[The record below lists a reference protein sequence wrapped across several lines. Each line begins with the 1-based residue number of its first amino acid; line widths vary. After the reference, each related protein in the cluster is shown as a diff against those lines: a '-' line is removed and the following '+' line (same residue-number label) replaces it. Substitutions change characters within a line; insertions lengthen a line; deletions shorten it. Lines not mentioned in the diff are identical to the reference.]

1 MLNSISI
8 MGRLSSDPQL
18 RRTAS
23 GKAVA
28 SFSVACE
35 RDFKNQQTGEKE
47 VDFIECVAW
56 GGTAEMVEK
65 YFHKGQMAVATGRL
79 QLRDWTD
86 KNGQKRRQAEILV
99 NSISISAEARKAALR
114 PALGLT
120 TDTARR
126 RIRLPPLR
134 RTSRSW
140 MERTNNCRSR
150 PGKAIFP
157 LKD

>member
-56 GGTAEMVEK
+56 GGTGETVAK
-65 YFHKGQMAVATGRL
+65 YFSKGQLAAVSGRL
-79 QLRDWTD
+79 QIRDWTD

-99 NSISISAEARKAALR
+99 SNVYFCGSKESGTKASSGAYNGYSAPAYQAPATAANFPL
-114 PALGLT
+114 LEDD
-120 TDTARR
+120 DT
-126 RIRLPPLR
+126 RLP
-134 RTSRSW
+134 
-140 MERTNNCRSR
+140 
-150 PGKAIFP
+150 F
-157 LKD
+157 

>member
-79 QLRDWTD
+79 QLRGWTD
-86 KNGQKRRQAEILV
+86 KNGQKRRTAEILV
-99 NSISISAEARKAALR
+99 NSIYIFCGSKGSGAQASSGADNGYSAPAYQAPATAANFAELD
-114 PALGLT
+114 GE
-120 TDTARR
+120 DGQ
-126 RIRLPPLR
+126 LP
-134 RTSRSW
+134 
-140 MERTNNCRSR
+140 
-150 PGKAIFP
+150 F
-157 LKD
+157 

>member
-1 MLNSISI
+1 MLNQISVQ
-8 MGRLSSDPQL
+8 GRIVRDPEL

-23 GKAVA
+23 GKAVT
-28 SFSVACE
+28 SFTLACD

-47 VDFIECVAW
+47 IDFIECVAW

-99 NSISISAEARKAALR
+99 NNIYFCGSKESGTQASSGADNGYSTPAYQAPAPAANFAELD
-114 PALGLT
+114 GE
-120 TDTARR
+120 DEQ
-126 RIRLPPLR
+126 LP
-134 RTSRSW
+134 
-140 MERTNNCRSR
+140 
-150 PGKAIFP
+150 F
-157 LKD
+157 

>member
-23 GKAVA
+23 GKAVV

-47 VDFIECVAW
+47 VDFIECDAW

-86 KNGQKRRQAEILV
+86 KNGQKRRTAEILV
-99 NSISISAEARKAALR
+99 NSIYFCGSKESGTQASSGAGNGYSTPAYQAPAPAANFVELE
-114 PALGLT
+114 GE
-120 TDTARR
+120 DEQ
-126 RIRLPPLR
+126 LP
-134 RTSRSW
+134 
-140 MERTNNCRSR
+140 
-150 PGKAIFP
+150 F
-157 LKD
+157 

>member
-1 MLNSISI
+1 MLNQISVQ
-8 MGRLSSDPQL
+8 GRIVRDPEL

-23 GKAVA
+23 VKAVT
-28 SFSVACE
+28 SFTLACD

-99 NSISISAEARKAALR
+99 NNIYFCGSKESGTQASSGADNGYSAQAYQATAPAANFAELDG
-114 PALGLT
+114 A
-120 TDTARR
+120 DEQ
-126 RIRLPPLR
+126 LP
-134 RTSRSW
+134 
-140 MERTNNCRSR
+140 
-150 PGKAIFP
+150 F
-157 LKD
+157 

>member
-56 GGTAEMVEK
+56 GGTAEMVER

-79 QLRDWTD
+79 QLRGWTD
-86 KNGQKRRQAEILV
+86 KNGQKRRTAEVLV
-99 NSISISAEARKAALR
+99 NSVYFCGSKESGTQASSGADNGYSAQAYQATAPAANFTELDG
-114 PALGLT
+114 A
-120 TDTARR
+120 DEQ
-126 RIRLPPLR
+126 LP
-134 RTSRSW
+134 
-140 MERTNNCRSR
+140 
-150 PGKAIFP
+150 F
-157 LKD
+157 

>member
-47 VDFIECVAW
+47 VDFIECIAW
-56 GGTAEMVEK
+56 GSTAEIVEK
-65 YFHKGQMAVATGRL
+65 YFHKGQMAMVTGRL
-79 QLRDWTD
+79 QIQRYTD
-86 KNGQKRRQAEILV
+86 KSGQKRSIAKIVVTSVYFCGGKESGAQANCEPETAY
-99 NSISISAEARKAALR
+99 SA
-114 PALGLT
+114 PSYQP
-120 TDTARR
+120 TANAPENYAV
-126 RIRLPPLR
+126 IEDAGNELP
-134 RTSRSW
+134 
-140 MERTNNCRSR
+140 
-150 PGKAIFP
+150 F
-157 LKD
+157 

>member
-1 MLNSISI
+1 MLNTVSLQ
-8 MGRLSSDPQL
+8 GRMVRDPEL
-18 RRTAS
+18 RRTNS
-23 GKAVA
+23 GKAVT
-28 SFSVACE
+28 SFTLACD

-99 NSISISAEARKAALR
+99 SNVYFCGSKESGTQASSGAGNGYSTPAYQAPAPAANFAELN
-114 PALGLT
+114 GE
-120 TDTARR
+120 DGQ
-126 RIRLPPLR
+126 LP
-134 RTSRSW
+134 
-140 MERTNNCRSR
+140 
-150 PGKAIFP
+150 F
-157 LKD
+157 

>member
-86 KNGQKRRQAEILV
+86 KNGQKRRTAEILV
-99 NSISISAEARKAALR
+99 NSIYFCGSKESGTQANSGADNGYSTPAYQSPAPAANFVELEDDD
-114 PALGLT
+114 AQ
-120 TDTARR
+120 
-126 RIRLPPLR
+126 LP
-134 RTSRSW
+134 
-140 MERTNNCRSR
+140 
-150 PGKAIFP
+150 F
-157 LKD
+157 

>member
-65 YFHKGQMAVATGRL
+65 YFHKGQMAIVTGRL
-79 QLRDWTD
+79 QIRQYTD
-86 KNGQKRRQAEILV
+86 KNGQKRRTAEILV
-99 NSISISAEARKAALR
+99 NSVYFCGSKESGTQASSGADNGYSAQAYQATAPAANFAELDG
-114 PALGLT
+114 A
-120 TDTARR
+120 DEQ
-126 RIRLPPLR
+126 LP
-134 RTSRSW
+134 
-140 MERTNNCRSR
+140 
-150 PGKAIFP
+150 F
-157 LKD
+157 

>member
-1 MLNSISI
+1 MLNQVAIQ
-8 MGRLSSDPQL
+8 GRIVRDPEL

-23 GKAVA
+23 GKAVT
-28 SFSVACE
+28 SFTLACD

-86 KNGQKRRQAEILV
+86 KNGQKRRTAEILV
-99 NSISISAEARKAALR
+99 NSVYFCGSKENGTQASSGADNGYSAQAYQTPAPAANFAELEDDD
-114 PALGLT
+114 AQ
-120 TDTARR
+120 
-126 RIRLPPLR
+126 LP
-134 RTSRSW
+134 
-140 MERTNNCRSR
+140 
-150 PGKAIFP
+150 F
-157 LKD
+157 

>member
-1 MLNSISI
+1 MLNQIAI
-8 MGRLSSDPQL
+8 QGRLVRDPDL
-18 RRTAS
+18 RRTNS
-23 GKAVA
+23 GKAVT
-28 SFSVACE
+28 SFTLACD

-99 NSISISAEARKAALR
+99 NNIYFCGSKESGTQASSGADNGYSAPAYQAPAPAANFAELD
-114 PALGLT
+114 GE
-120 TDTARR
+120 DEQ
-126 RIRLPPLR
+126 LP
-134 RTSRSW
+134 
-140 MERTNNCRSR
+140 
-150 PGKAIFP
+150 F
-157 LKD
+157 